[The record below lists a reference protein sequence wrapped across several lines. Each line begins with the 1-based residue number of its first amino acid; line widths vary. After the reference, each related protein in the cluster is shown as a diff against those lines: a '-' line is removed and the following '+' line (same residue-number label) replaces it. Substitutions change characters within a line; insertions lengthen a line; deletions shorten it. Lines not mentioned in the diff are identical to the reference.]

1 MNFLKKIFRKKTKA
15 DELQALK
22 NKIEIDENYIEQEE
36 NDLKHIDS
44 ESLSEI
50 DKANFDRRSENLEKK
65 KVALKDDTEKY
76 DIALQKLEET
86 KNI

>member
-1 MNFLKKIFRKKTKA
+1 MNFLKKVFRKKTKA

-22 NKIEIDENYIEQEE
+22 SKIDIDKDYIDKEE
-36 NDLKHIDS
+36 NDLKHIDV

-50 DKANFDRRSENLEKK
+50 DKANYDRRKENLEKK
-65 KVALKDDTEKY
+65 KEELKKDREKY
-76 DIALQKLEET
+76 DIALQELEKT